1 MKKLITLMMAV
12 VLLTVVGCRRNKTI
26 QYVRIAP
33 DSAASAANDIP
44 NASDS
49 LGLDDSSDWAGDD
62 DGLVAIPDIPQERS
76 VDMGANDYEVEKM
89 MTGRGE

>member
-12 VLLTVVGCRRNKTI
+12 TLLTVVGCRRNKTI

-33 DSAASAANDIP
+33 DSAAIAANDIP
-44 NASDS
+44 KASDS
-49 LGLDDSSDWAGDD
+49 LDIDDSSDWADDD

-76 VDMGANDYEVEKM
+76 INMDADNYEVGKM
-89 MTGRGE
+89 MKGKGE